1 MLAKNKK
8 RLKNKCIEPYGEK
21 LASSPWFNKRYLV
34 GFGWVGRVGRVD
46 TAPKQIH
53 GTEMAGQG
61 PQRGGVLVLRLGRTD
76 GAPLEEVCLVG
87 SEGWSELTRPLNK
100 SMAP

>member
-1 MLAKNKK
+1 MKAAFRQARSPSLA
-8 RLKNKCIEPYGEK
+8 C
-21 LASSPWFNKRYLV
+21 V
-34 GFGWVGRVGRVD
+34 
-46 TAPKQIH
+46 

-61 PQRGGVLVLRLGRTD
+61 EGGMLVLRLWRTD

-87 SEGWSELTRPLNK
+87 SEWQGELARPLNE

>member
-1 MLAKNKK
+1 MKAAF
-8 RLKNKCIEPYGEK
+8 RQ
-21 LASSPWFNKRYLV
+21 ARSPSLV
-34 GFGWVGRVGRVD
+34 CV
-46 TAPKQIH
+46 

-61 PQRGGVLVLRLGRTD
+61 PQKGGMLVLRLGRTD